1 MKKSIRSKNK
11 KIIFI
16 TLFFLLILILFC
28 IFKIFDLKK
37 CFIPIYKIEDRTNNV
52 QKIKKKYNDEYV
64 IGWLRV
70 QGTNIDYPIIE
81 NYSNEEEQKPRDFD
95 YLWSNNRVEDLTDYL
110 AIFGHNIRNVSKHPI
125 VGDKNMNKFEQ
136 LMGYMYYDFNQDN
149 KYIQYTVG
157 GKNYLYQIFSVAIV
171 PSYKIDYDITSYTK
185 KEKSKKIKESI
196 ENSYFKYD
204 IDVSNQDKIIS
215 LVTCT
220 RFYGTRS
227 DNFKIDAKLVENEKK
242 GYNYGV
248 SESKKYKPVKK
259 ILEGDGED
267 V

>member
-1 MKKSIRSKNK
+1 MKNGIRGKNRK
-11 KIIFI
+11 TTYII
-16 TLFFLLILILFC
+16 LFFILTILIIYCL
-28 IFKIFDLKK
+28 IKVFDLKK
-37 CFIPIYKIEDRTNNV
+37 YFIPIYQIEDRTSNV
-52 QKIKKKYNDEYV
+52 QKAMKKYKDEYV

-81 NYSNEEEQKPRDFD
+81 NYGNVNEKDFD
-95 YLWSNNRVEDLTDYL
+95 YLWTSNHVENLTDYL
-110 AIFGHNIRNVSKHPI
+110 AIFGHNIRNVSRKPI
-125 VGDKNMNKFEQ
+125 IGDQNMTRFEQ
-136 LMGYMYYDFNQDN
+136 LMSYIYYDFNQDN

-157 GKNYLYQIFSVAIV
+157 GKDYLYQIFSVTIV
-171 PSYKIDYDITSYTK
+171 PSYQIDKDTTSYTK
-185 KEKSKKIKESI
+185 KEKINKIKESI

-204 IDVSNQDKIIS
+204 IDVSDKDKIIS

-220 RFYGTRS
+220 RFNGIASY
-227 DNFKIDAKLVENEKK
+227 NFKIDAKLVENQKR

-248 SESKKYKPVKK
+248 SETENYKSIKK